1 MKKTKT
7 KIKKGVESFK
17 LVRSKDLNLDHI
29 NKSIKMTQ
37 ASLKRLSRL
46 INKQPA
52 VKFLNKQRSLIA
64 VITLVIAL
72 SLALLPWSPNGQ
84 SLTYAQASQQFVG
97 DYVIFLGKI
106 YGNMVNDTLMAWGK
120 TVYQL
125 GNYKVALSE
134 TVQAYSAMLQPLARP
149 FTKVF
154 EGTGKALAVVSY
166 TISTPARVMAMP
178 MR

>member
-7 KIKKGVESFK
+7 KKGVESFK

-29 NKSIKMTQ
+29 NKSIKMAQ

-52 VKFLNKQRSLIA
+52 IKFLNKQRSTLA
-64 VITLVIAL
+64 VITLIIAL
-72 SLALLPWSPNGQ
+72 GLALLPWSSNGQ
-84 SLTYAQASQQFVG
+84 SLTYTQANQQFIS
-97 DYVIFLGKI
+97 DYVSYMGKI
-106 YGNMVNDTLMAWGK
+106 YGNWFDETLMAWGK

-134 TVQAYSAMLQPLARP
+134 TAQAYSAMFQPLARI
-149 FTKVF
+149 FTNVF
-154 EGTGKALAVVSY
+154 EGTGRALAVVSY